1 MRKRSKKEKELDTIK
16 IVLLVVCVLIIIF
29 TAVCL
34 YVFSKT
40 GYEPSTLITCFFATF
55 SFELIACAFIKIFKL
70 KFPDKKDKD
79 NNTETEDIDYDDRT
93 RQTR

>member
-1 MRKRSKKEKELDTIK
+1 MRKKSKKEKELDTIK

-29 TAVCL
+29 TAVCM

-70 KFPDKKDKD
+70 KFPSKEKEKE
-79 NNTETEDIDYDDRT
+79 ETDE
-93 RQTR
+93 QSNFHC